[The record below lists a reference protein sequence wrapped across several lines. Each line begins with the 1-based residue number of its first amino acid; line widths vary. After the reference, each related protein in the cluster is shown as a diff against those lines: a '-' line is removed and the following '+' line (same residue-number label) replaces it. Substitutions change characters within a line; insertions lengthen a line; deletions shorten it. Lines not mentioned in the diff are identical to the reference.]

1 MKEIKEKS
9 EASSRESSRKK
20 HLDNSNAP
28 PHTSPSYGSD
38 HSLEAEDENGKIKIR
53 NDNSKA
59 KRKKLKKKKATKGGS
74 KIDYV

>member
-20 HLDNSNAP
+20 GFSNAP